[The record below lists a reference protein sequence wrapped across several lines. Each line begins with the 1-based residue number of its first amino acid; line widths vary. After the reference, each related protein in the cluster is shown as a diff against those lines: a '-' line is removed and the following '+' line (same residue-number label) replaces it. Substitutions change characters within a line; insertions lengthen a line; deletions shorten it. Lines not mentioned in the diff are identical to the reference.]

1 MQNGGNWIDISV
13 PMRSEMIHWPGD
25 PAPSFERIS
34 DIQNGAEGNV
44 TLCRMTAHT
53 GTHMDAPCHFLP
65 GNAAG
70 IDQFPLTAGV
80 GPAKVIEIAQE
91 ADRVTAEELAGKEI
105 GRGDRILLKT
115 RNSSRR
121 WFNSDFDTKF

>member
-1 MQNGGNWIDISV
+1 MQGGNDWMDISV
-13 PMRSEMIHWPGD
+13 PLRSGMVHWPGD
-25 PAPSFERIS
+25 PEPSFERIS
-34 DIQNGAEGNV
+34 NMATGAEANV

-91 ADRVTAEELAGKEI
+91 ADKVRAEELAGKGIE
-105 GRGDRILLKT
+105 RGDRILLKT

-121 WFNSDFDTKF
+121 W